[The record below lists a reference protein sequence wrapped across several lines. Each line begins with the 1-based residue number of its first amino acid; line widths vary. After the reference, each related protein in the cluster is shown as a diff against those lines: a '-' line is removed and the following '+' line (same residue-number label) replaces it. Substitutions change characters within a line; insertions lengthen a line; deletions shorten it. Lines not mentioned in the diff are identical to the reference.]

1 MVPTLVLKANDNPI
15 IILRLLVENFRG
27 HCVLLVNLNWNL
39 VKLRHCLD
47 LNIITPDLVA
57 LILGHILSNGPVALP
72 VNEAHEVFTL
82 QVDVFHALQPDNCV
96 VLLVS
101 VKLP

>member
-1 MVPTLVLKANDNPI
+1 M
-15 IILRLLVENFRG
+15 ILRLLVEYFRRN
-27 HCVLLVNLNWNL
+27 CVVLVNLNWDL
-39 VKLRHCLD
+39 IELGHCLD

-57 LILGHILSNGPVALP
+57 LILSDILSDGPVALF

-96 VLLVS
+96 VLVVS
-101 VKLP
+101 VELP